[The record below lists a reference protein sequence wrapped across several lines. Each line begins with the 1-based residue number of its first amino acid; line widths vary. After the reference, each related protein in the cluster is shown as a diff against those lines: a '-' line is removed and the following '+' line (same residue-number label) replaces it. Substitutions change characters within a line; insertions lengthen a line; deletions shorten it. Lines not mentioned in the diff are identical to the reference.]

1 MSLGALCMWNVDRVS
16 WSQLVFPDLL
26 ICFKSQVISSSEV
39 HMTDTGFQSKFGLVS
54 DLDW

>member
-1 MSLGALCMWNVDRVS
+1 MWNVDRVF

-26 ICFKSQVISSSEV
+26 PCFKSQVVFNSEV
-39 HMTDTGFQSKFGLVS
+39 HMIDLGFQSKFGLES

>member
-1 MSLGALCMWNVDRVS
+1 MSSGALCIWNVDRVS

-26 ICFKSQVISSSEV
+26 LRFKSQVVFSSEV
-39 HMTDTGFQSKFGLVS
+39 HMMDMGFQSKFGLMS